1 MTPGHSKLLISN
13 IIMKEDQPPS
23 RQLDMDITML
33 VLSGGSQRT
42 EGEWTKLLNPVGFR
56 VVKFWLP
63 PGDQNGVIEAKLT

>member
-1 MTPGHSKLLISN
+1 MTRGYSKLLISN
-13 IIMKEDQPPS
+13 IIMKDNQPPS

-42 EGEWTKLLNPVGFR
+42 EEEWTTLLDLAGLG

-63 PGDQNGVIEAKLT
+63 PGDQNGIVEAELK